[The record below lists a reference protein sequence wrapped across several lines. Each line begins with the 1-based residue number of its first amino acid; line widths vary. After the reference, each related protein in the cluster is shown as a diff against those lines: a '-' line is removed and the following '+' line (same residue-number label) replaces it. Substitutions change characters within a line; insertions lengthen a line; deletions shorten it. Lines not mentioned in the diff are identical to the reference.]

1 MNRPPSV
8 LAVDTVR
15 TGSLLQDGPPTLFFF
30 FSHSLQFPSALPTYS
45 KIRINYQDVS
55 SPLLNFYPCLL
66 FFNSPP
72 PNPQATERGDFKK
85 MRGTNKLISNIF
97 PLSETV
103 NIMTNVYCIWRGV
116 GDFSGKWKSLNS
128 YIQALSPGRRI
139 SLRTLRP
146 RTTSSP
152 CPRAWDWNCSCPPPS
167 CTPPAPHTAYP
178 YTIELQ
184 SIFFYY
190 TPKLLNR

>member
-72 PNPQATERGDFKK
+72 TTPQATERGDFKK
-85 MRGTNKLISNIF
+85 MRGTNNLTSNIF
-97 PLSETV
+97 PLSETF
-103 NIMTNVYCIWRGV
+103 NIIRKYVLYLTRG
-116 GDFSGKWKSLNS
+116 GWFLGKIKIPELI
-128 YIQALSPGRRI
+128 YPILLLDPSP
-139 SLRTLRP
+139 LT
-146 RTTSSP
+146 
-152 CPRAWDWNCSCPPPS
+152 W
-167 CTPPAPHTAYP
+167 
-178 YTIELQ
+178 
-184 SIFFYY
+184 
-190 TPKLLNR
+190 